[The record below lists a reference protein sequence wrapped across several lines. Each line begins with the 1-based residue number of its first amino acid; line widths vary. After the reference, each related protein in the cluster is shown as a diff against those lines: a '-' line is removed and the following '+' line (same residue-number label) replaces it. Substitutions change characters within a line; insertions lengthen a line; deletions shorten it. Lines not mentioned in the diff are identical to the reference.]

1 MSEKKQSSRLIINL
15 IGIPV
20 ILAILYIGDDYH
32 FPFFSLFVLIVQLLC
47 VKEFPVF
54 IKSKGGKI
62 FMPLLYGSI
71 ILIQLFRYNLTS
83 LDFNRYE
90 IPPIGIGFLMA
101 ITIVAICVEIFRKEN
116 TPLLNISSLIFGVVW
131 IGFMLGSMAILRNF
145 ESIGRE
151 IIFLMFFSIWAC
163 DSAAFFFGSKF
174 GKKKI
179 LPLVS
184 PKKSWVGSISGFVAT
199 MLVVYA
205 FYFYNAFGDYL
216 LSYHLVV
223 LGIIYGAISQLG
235 DFGESLLKREVKIKD
250 SSTLLKGHGGVL
262 DRFDSMLIAAPLTYL
277 YLVYFV

>member
-1 MSEKKQSSRLIINL
+1 
-15 IGIPV
+15 
-20 ILAILYIGDDYH
+20 
-32 FPFFSLFVLIVQLLC
+32 
-47 VKEFPVF
+47 
-54 IKSKGGKI
+54 
-62 FMPLLYGSI
+62 
-71 ILIQLFRYNLTS
+71 
-83 LDFNRYE
+83 
-90 IPPIGIGFLMA
+90 
-101 ITIVAICVEIFRKEN
+101 
-116 TPLLNISSLIFGVVW
+116 
-131 IGFMLGSMAILRNF
+131 
-145 ESIGRE
+145 
-151 IIFLMFFSIWAC
+151 MFFSIWAC

-223 LGIIYGAISQLG
+223 LGIIYGAISQFG